1 MTSNVIA
8 KAKTASVN
16 ASSRIFG
23 MKAAAFIGFKTNLP
37 RVQVRY
43 APRACPPN
51 FSLLGCHDAA
61 RPLTILGPNDLPGQ
75 LPDPYSSASMP
86 WSSRKRI
93 VPSLFFVEITKR
105 TRPWLLVSA

>member
-1 MTSNVIA
+1 
-8 KAKTASVN
+8 
-16 ASSRIFG
+16 
-23 MKAAAFIGFKTNLP
+23 MKAAAFIGLDKL
-37 RVQVRY
+37 
-43 APRACPPN
+43 APRSSSLRSAGPARD
-51 FSLLGCHDAA
+51 FSRWAA
-61 RPLTILGPNDLPGQ
+61 TTPRDPNDLPGQ

>member
-43 APRACPPN
+43 APRGLPAE
-51 FSLLGCHDAA
+51 LLCAGLPR
-61 RPLTILGPNDLPGQ
+61 RPRILGPNDLPGQ